1 MLGGL
6 HSFRGNRS
14 GQVGKQRKQSWHGS
28 PHWPC
33 VSSSEL
39 SLSYMHSSPIGTK
52 RKEHER
58 EDMSMANAFPM
69 SEPIKFTEVSAW
81 HDYL

>member
-1 MLGGL
+1 
-6 HSFRGNRS
+6 
-14 GQVGKQRKQSWHGS
+14 
-28 PHWPC
+28 
-33 VSSSEL
+33 
-39 SLSYMHSSPIGTK
+39 MHSSPIGTK